1 MGYQHQDPHPIH
13 AVTNYILFFG
23 FLLALCIIDFNV
35 VRFLDLQLQRLGLA
49 LRAFPMRLKLEY
61 DIFIIRHNKRKYLK
75 MAEEIL
81 KDLQKDEQ
89 VQS

>member
-1 MGYQHQDPHPIH
+1 MGSQHQDPNPIH
-13 AVTNYILFFG
+13 AVTNYILLFG
-23 FLLALCIIDFNV
+23 FLLALCIIDFNIV
-35 VRFLDLQLQRLGLA
+35 HYLDLQLRRLGLA
-49 LRAFPMRLKLEY
+49 LRAFPLRLKLEY

-89 VQS
+89 V